1 MSILRRVFYN
11 LKYQK
16 QKTAFIILIYFI
28 ISTTYLLCVNIKIL
42 SDEIEE
48 NIKNGSG
55 GSLIIRKEDH
65 SEYAMPKRLDIC
77 EETVQLISQQPGI
90 GICTPIIETAVV
102 GENVT
107 GCKLELS
114 EETPDDTYADCLVIG
129 TDKLEDYEVFADET
143 YRIVQGNYDL
153 MKQKAATA
161 VSIEFATVNHI
172 SIGDEIILKDKEY
185 EGKTLAL
192 KIAMIFEPPSSNILP
207 YWGNPVNHIFTSV
220 ENVKRMTG
228 QAKYVEIQVE
238 LTNPE
243 RAGEIADKIED
254 LNTKENLRT
263 SENTLEYQQ
272 VKLMLG
278 NIKYTSDMIIVSV
291 LILGGIV
298 IALLVIMS
306 LHEQK
311 YECRILKA
319 LGEHRIKI
327 AIQSLLFWLC
337 PCIAAL
343 VVSIIVSHQ
352 MFPLIENSIVKEIIG
367 YDLGKMILRKE
378 SVCQLFLIESM
389 FLISV
394 IGFGEAMEY
403 IGNIRNRR
411 IR

>member
-1 MSILRRVFYN
+1 MLTRRVLAKMKYYF
-11 LKYQK
+11 LK
-16 QKTAFIILIYFI
+16 
-28 ISTTYLLCVNIKIL
+28 NIV
-42 SDEIEE
+42 
-48 NIKNGSG
+48 
-55 GSLIIRKEDH
+55 LIIFY
-65 SEYAMPKRLDIC
+65 S
-77 EETVQLISQQPGI
+77 
-90 GICTPIIETAVV
+90 
-102 GENVT
+102 
-107 GCKLELS
+107 
-114 EETPDDTYADCLVIG
+114 CLFFFLFLFFIMYRINLHQIG
-129 TDKLEDYEVFADET
+129 TLE
-143 YRIVQGNYDL
+143 
-153 MKQKAATA
+153 K
-161 VSIEFATVNHI
+161 TVGKSI
-172 SIGDEIILKDKEY
+172 SI
-185 EGKTLAL
+185 AL